1 MHCNHL
7 NIITM
12 KQILL
17 KVVSRFKKCLVV
29 TTSLLLYNLQLLAA
43 PEDHGRWYSVDDSG
57 SSSHSP
63 AFYVFSFIIGSIAG
77 IIMIVMTLKDNKGSN
92 SDKGCIITFI
102 IGLLVA
108 GFFSMLYL
116 CG

>member
-1 MHCNHL
+1 M
-7 NIITM
+7 
-12 KQILL
+12 ILL
-17 KVVSRFKKCLVV
+17 NTINKSGRHMALI
-29 TTSLLLYNLQLLAA
+29 TGLLFYSLQLVAA
-43 PEDHGRWYSVDDSG
+43 PEDHGRWYSVNDSG

-63 AFYVFSFIIGSIAG
+63 AFYVFCFIIGSIVG
-77 IIMIVMTLKDNKGSN
+77 IIMIVMTLKDNEGSN

>member
-1 MHCNHL
+1 
-7 NIITM
+7 M
-12 KQILL
+12 KFINSI
-17 KVVSRFKKCLVV
+17 KR
-29 TTSLLLYNLQLLAA
+29 QLLITTIMLFHSVMLIAA

-63 AFYVFSFIIGSIAG
+63 AYYVFCFIIGSIVG

-92 SDKGCIITFI
+92 SDKGCIITFV

-108 GFFSMLYL
+108 SFFSMLYL
-116 CG
+116 CR

>member
-1 MHCNHL
+1 
-7 NIITM
+7 M
-12 KQILL
+12 KQKFSKYI
-17 KVVSRFKKCLVV
+17 SRLGKCLSL
-29 TTSLLLYNLQLLAA
+29 TTALLFYSLQIVAA

-63 AFYVFSFIIGSIAG
+63 AYYISCFIIGSIAG
-77 IIMIVMTLKDNKGSN
+77 IIMIAMTLKDNKGSN

>member
-1 MHCNHL
+1 MKSYL
-7 NIITM
+7 NSCTNKVRKRMSLITA
-12 KQILL
+12 
-17 KVVSRFKKCLVV
+17 F
-29 TTSLLLYNLQLLAA
+29 LLYSFQLIAG

-63 AFYVFSFIIGSIAG
+63 AYYVFCFIIGSIVG

-92 SDKGCIITFI
+92 SDKGCIITFV

-108 GFFSMLYL
+108 SFFSMLYL
-116 CG
+116 CR

>member
-1 MHCNHL
+1 MKFSNSVKRYLLVITIMLSHCVL
-7 NIITM
+7 
-12 KQILL
+12 
-17 KVVSRFKKCLVV
+17 
-29 TTSLLLYNLQLLAA
+29 LLAA

-63 AFYVFSFIIGSIAG
+63 AFYVFCFIMGSIVG

-92 SDKGCIITFI
+92 SDKGCIITFV

-108 GFFSMLYL
+108 SFFSMLYL
-116 CG
+116 CS

>member
-1 MHCNHL
+1 
-7 NIITM
+7 M
-12 KQILL
+12 KYLVL
-17 KVVSRFKKCLVV
+17 KHISKTGKYL
-29 TTSLLLYNLQLLAA
+29 SLINALFFYSLQLVAA
-43 PEDHGRWYSVDDSG
+43 PEDHGRWYSVDDSD

-63 AFYVFSFIIGSIAG
+63 AFYVFCFIIGSIAG
-77 IIMIVMTLKDNKGSN
+77 IIMITMTLKDNKGSN

-102 IGLLVA
+102 IGILVA

>member
-1 MHCNHL
+1 MKRVLL
-7 NIITM
+7 NGVN
-12 KQILL
+12 KSKRCLILL
-17 KVVSRFKKCLVV
+17 SA
-29 TTSLLLYNLQLLAA
+29 SLLYSMQVVAA
-43 PEDHGRWYSVDDSG
+43 PEDHGRWYSIDDSG

-63 AFYVFSFIIGSIAG
+63 AFYVFCFIIGSIAG
-77 IIMIVMTLKDNKGSN
+77 IIMIAMTLKDNKGSN

>member
-1 MHCNHL
+1 MKK
-7 NIITM
+7 NISINRI
-12 KQILL
+12 KRCIAILA
-17 KVVSRFKKCLVV
+17 
-29 TTSLLLYNLQLLAA
+29 TSLLYSFQLIAA

-63 AFYVFSFIIGSIAG
+63 AFYVFCFIMGSIVG

-92 SDKGCIITFI
+92 SDKGCIITFV

-108 GFFSMLYL
+108 SFFSMLYL
-116 CG
+116 CS